1 MTRRLADLILTQ
13 LAPQLDAKP
22 ANQQAGWVKTTFDL
36 PPDLVRAMKLRAVHE
51 GRKLKDVAADL
62 LQRGLAS
69 PAPQEE
75 PKLAKPRIEVQ
86 SSGLPVVRCALDAP
100 ATRMTP
106 AELLHLEQDALR
118 QEDIQR
124 LGHAL

>member
-1 MTRRLADLILTQ
+1 M
-13 LAPQLDAKP
+13 
-22 ANQQAGWVKTTFDL
+22 KTTFDL

-69 PAPQEE
+69 PAAQET
-75 PKLAKPRIEVQ
+75 PKPAKPWIEIQ
-86 SSGLPVVRCALDAP
+86 PNGLPLVRCSPDAP

-106 AELLHLEQDALR
+106 AELLQLEREALDR
-118 QEDIQR
+118 EDLQR